1 MNYDYAKGVDANGRD
16 IFLIDEEGEFIT
28 EKRK

>member
-1 MNYDYAKGVDANGRD
+1 MNYDYAKGVVNGQD